1 MTGCRDCRSKNE
13 GTVPWAELLQTE
25 RSRKKR
31 ERPGK
36 MLQGLKKHKYY
47 LILLTALFFV
57 LIYLFVPEGSVF
69 GSNTDWMSQHA
80 TLAETIRDACLS
92 QGTLFPDFL
101 WLGGG
106 SSAYEF
112 SYYGYLR
119 PDVLLGCL
127 LPQVPMIYIL
137 IGCMMACV
145 LASGLLCYALLI
157 QNDTEPYLAFIGSV
171 LMMTAGCFF
180 QAHRQVMF
188 INYMP
193 WETAGASAAAR
204 AGEKRQIYPVY
215 DHACA
220 GNL

>member
-1 MTGCRDCRSKNE
+1 M
-13 GTVPWAELLQTE
+13 
-25 RSRKKR
+25 
-31 ERPGK
+31 
-36 MLQGLKKHKYY
+36 
-47 LILLTALFFV
+47 
-57 LIYLFVPEGSVF
+57 F

-80 TLAETIRDACLS
+80 TLAETMRDACLS

-127 LPQVPMIYIL
+127 LPQVPMIYLL

-171 LMMTAGCFF
+171 LLMTAGCFF

-193 WETAGASAAAR
+193 WELLALLLLPGLVKKGRYTLFTIMLVLVIYNSFTIR
-204 AGEKRQIYPVY
+204 SLCWLLQPGE
-215 DHACA
+215 C
-220 GNL
+220 LS